1 MSNCKWLVSGCL
13 TESSLKNKKRKERE
27 KKKSYTVFIRWKLVV
42 SGWIHWGIFFTLEVS
57 FIRSVNRSRC
67 VKRPRGFLCC
77 SVCSAASSG
86 SENCL
91 RLRRLCGGGVKKKKE
106 KKKKCLQRNVLK
118 LCTVR
123 SRRTRDQ
130 WAPCPISKKLVTP
143 SFPGTR
149 STSAFC
155 QSFPERCVQVCRVL
169 RWCCCNCSRAYV
181 LFLGQ
186 APPPSPPPH
195 FRPTYRHTRASDR
208 LCLHQW
214 FLCKRHKYTPLAGRQ
229 NKSTR
234 HVLFPWQFRWKNP

>member
-1 MSNCKWLVSGCL
+1 M
-13 TESSLKNKKRKERE
+13 
-27 KKKSYTVFIRWKLVV
+27 
-42 SGWIHWGIFFTLEVS
+42 
-57 FIRSVNRSRC
+57 
-67 VKRPRGFLCC
+67 KRPRGFLCC

-186 APPPSPPPH
+186 APPPLPP
-195 FRPTYRHTRASDR
+195 RPTFVLPIATPARRIVFAFISDS
-208 LCLHQW
+208 
-214 FLCKRHKYTPLAGRQ
+214 YANDTSTPHSQ
-229 NKSTR
+229 EDKINPP
-234 HVLFPWQFRWKNP
+234 VMFYFRGSSGERIRSLLEP